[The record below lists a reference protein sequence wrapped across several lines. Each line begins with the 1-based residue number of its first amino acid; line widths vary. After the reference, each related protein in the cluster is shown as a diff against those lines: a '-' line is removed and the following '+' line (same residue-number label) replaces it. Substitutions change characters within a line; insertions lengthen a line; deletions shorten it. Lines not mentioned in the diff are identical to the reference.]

1 MLITL
6 KLNRRCQKNKSKNV
20 KERKRRG
27 GEKQGNHA
35 QNREQLTQPWN
46 FSTASFNTRGQV
58 TSVCRVLKERNHV
71 LHSRL
76 PNQDVYTG

>member
-1 MLITL
+1 MPKKQI
-6 KLNRRCQKNKSKNV
+6 KKCKGKK
-20 KERKRRG
+20 KGGG